1 MVVPEGPDG
10 LKTPEGGSNSR
21 CARIYLARHGETAW
35 SVSAQPRLNQI
46 LPEARG
52 IVEKAL
58 IPVKELA

>member
-1 MVVPEGPDG
+1 MINELPI
-10 LKTPEGGSNSR
+10 
-21 CARIYLARHGETAW
+21 IYLARHGETAW

>member
-1 MVVPEGPDG
+1 MGILREYQAMINELPI
-10 LKTPEGGSNSR
+10 
-21 CARIYLARHGETAW
+21 IYLARHGETAW